1 MLDLVSNQEVFLFL
15 CDIKKIYGHDFTDYQ
30 QNTIRRR
37 IELHSIK
44 SRVNSF
50 NIYCEKILTNRNYFD
65 ELFKF
70 ISINITEFFR
80 EPLEFKFLKEKVL
93 PYLSSYAHI
102 KIWDA
107 GCSQGM
113 TTYSLAIILHE
124 MDLLKK
130 TQIYATDFNNKIV
143 ESAKK
148 GSYSIDKLEIANK
161 NYLEYQ
167 GDFSFE
173 KYINKT
179 EHKFE
184 IKDYLKEKI
193 LFFNHNLALDKS
205 MNEFQLILCKNVL
218 IYFDSNLKE
227 RVVKLFDDSLCIN
240 GFLSIGKNEYI
251 DNSLLENFKQY
262 SQNKKVFKKCK

>member
-1 MLDLVSNQEVFLFL
+1 MLDLISTEAISIFLI
-15 CDIKKIYGHDFTDYQ
+15 DIRNSYGHDFTNYQ

-37 IELHSIK
+37 IKLHSIK
-44 SRVNSF
+44 SRINNF
-50 NIYCEKILTNRNYFD
+50 DIYCKKVLTNRIYFED
-65 ELFKF
+65 LFKF

-80 EPLEFKFLKEKVL
+80 EPFEFKFLKEKVL

-124 MDLLKK
+124 MNLLKK

-148 GSYSIDKLEIANK
+148 GSYSIDTLELANK
-161 NYLEYQ
+161 NYSQYQ

-179 EHKFE
+179 EYKFE
-184 IKDYLKEKI
+184 IKDFLKEKI
-193 LFFNHNLALDKS
+193 LFFNHNLAVDKS
-205 MNEFQLILCKNVL
+205 MNEFQLIICKNVL
-218 IYFDSNLKE
+218 IYFDSDLKQ

-251 DNSLLENFKQY
+251 DKYLLENYKQY